1 MCWLDFNESLIGING
16 SNAIIWKIA
25 LYNTVYY
32 TNERLPLSCLEILSH
47 WKFNRYLPLFYVG
60 WQVTLPEND
69 NNTIDTNRNWSY
81 DDTTLIM
88 LSQRFYSDFGKSQQ
102 PLTQNKIREATK
114 IKITKYKASKPNRF
128 KVQWNRRNIKFN
140 INHKK
145 YISIEQIETRASLIC
160 LYSFFI
166 LLFFFSVAR
175 TTQYFFYSRLF
186 NVFLFPFF
194 SFFVVWCIVISLNI
208 LKRYLRRQKQVIG
221 IYKKIKK
228 PKRT

>member
-1 MCWLDFNESLIGING
+1 MDLMRS
-16 SNAIIWKIA
+16 
-25 LYNTVYY
+25 Y
-32 TNERLPLSCLEILSH
+32 ERLHCTIQYIIRTRGYRYHVLRFWVIESSIDICLCSTWAGKWLCLKTIIIPSIQIATGHMTTPHSSCSA
-47 WKFNRYLPLFYVG
+47 
-60 WQVTLPEND
+60 ND
-69 NNTIDTNRNWSY
+69 
-81 DDTTLIM
+81 
-88 LSQRFYSDFGKSQQ
+88 QRFYSDFGKSQQ

>member
-69 NNTIDTNRNWSY
+69 NNTIDTNRNCSY

-166 LLFFFSVAR
+166 LFYYFFSLSHA
-175 TTQYFFYSRLF
+175 QHNISFIHAYLMSFSFHFFYS
-186 NVFLFPFF
+186 
-194 SFFVVWCIVISLNI
+194 SLCDA
-208 LKRYLRRQKQVIG
+208 LSYR
-221 IYKKIKK
+221 
-228 PKRT
+228 